1 MAAAL
6 FSDIL
11 WINHYKNI
19 PPKKNSSAGR
29 EIDLISQEM
38 LQYIQTQIKII
49 WQQYAQQAA
58 SLQVK

>member
-1 MAAAL
+1 MAGAL

-11 WINHYKNI
+11 WINCYKNI

-29 EIDLISQEM
+29 EIELISQEM
-38 LQYIQTQIKII
+38 WQYIRPQIKLI

-58 SLQVK
+58 SLQVE